1 MLPQA
6 GFSPLAR
13 VLIVAAAACVVTA
26 FMRWAASILAPIL
39 LALFITIV
47 ATPPL
52 QWMRRKGLPKYL
64 AVLIILLVL
73 LDVGSLIALTTTGAL
88 EALQTGLPRYQERLT
103 LLTDELGGWLENMG
117 IDKSREALRD
127 LISPAA
133 ASRFIYTALTNASG
147 VVTNGLLV
155 LLIVAF
161 MLAEA
166 SGMPQRLRAA
176 FPGANGLEARLQ
188 KLLKAINRYMM
199 IKLVMSL
206 ATAICIWVW
215 LWAIGV
221 DYAAALAIAAF
232 LLNFIPVVGN
242 ILMTVPAVLVALVQS
257 DISTALM
264 VVLGYTIVNL
274 AIGNVLEPRLT
285 GRELGISSVL
295 ILLSLLF
302 WGWVLGPV
310 GLFLSVPLT
319 MAVME
324 VLHASPGTRPIAIL
338 LGTAHDPPQTPDTKK
353 DASGASP

>member
-1 MLPQA
+1 MLLQA

-13 VLIVAAAACVVTA
+13 ALIVAAAACVVAA
-26 FMRWAASILAPIL
+26 FMRWAAPILAPIL
-39 LALFITIV
+39 LAVFITMI

-88 EALQTGLPRYQERLT
+88 EALQAGLPRYQERLM
-103 LLTDELGGWLENMG
+103 LLTDELGRWLETMG

-133 ASRFIYTALTNASG
+133 ASRLIYTALTNASG
-147 VVTNGLLV
+147 VVANGLLV

-166 SGMPQRLRAA
+166 SAMPQRLRAA
-176 FPGANGLEARLQ
+176 FSRADDIEERLQ

-199 IKLVMSL
+199 IKLIMSL
-206 ATAICIWVW
+206 ATAICIWIW
-215 LWAIGV
+215 LWAIGI
-221 DYAAALAIAAF
+221 DYAAALAIGAF

-257 DISTALM
+257 DIPTALM
-264 VVLGYTIVNL
+264 VVLGYTIVNI

-324 VLHASPGTRPIAIL
+324 VLHASPSTRPIAIL
-338 LGTAHDPPQTPDTKK
+338 LGAACDPPAALDAGK
-353 DASGASP
+353 DASRAPP

>member
-13 VLIVAAAACVVTA
+13 VLIVAAAACIVTA

-88 EALQTGLPRYQERLT
+88 EALQSGLPRYQERLT
-103 LLTDELGGWLENMG
+103 LLTDELGGWLETMG

-127 LISPAA
+127 LINPAA

-176 FPGANGLEARLQ
+176 FPRANGLEARLQ
-188 KLLKAINRYMM
+188 NLLKAINRYMM
-199 IKLVMSL
+199 IKLIMSL
-206 ATAICIWVW
+206 ATAICIWIW
-215 LWAIGV
+215 LWTIGV

-242 ILMTVPAVLVALVQS
+242 ILMTVPAVLVALVQG
-257 DISTALM
+257 DIPTTLM
-264 VVLGYTIVNL
+264 VVLGYTVVNL

-338 LGTAHDPPQTPDTKK
+338 LGAAHDPPEAPEAGK
-353 DASGASP
+353 DAPGTSP

>member
-1 MLPQA
+1 MLMQA

-13 VLIVAAAACVVTA
+13 ALIVAAAACVVAA

-39 LALFITIV
+39 LAPFITIV
-47 ATPPL
+47 AVPAL
-52 QWMRRKGLPKYL
+52 QWMRQKGLPKYL

-88 EALQTGLPRYQERLT
+88 EALQIGLPRYQERLV
-103 LLTDELGGWLENMG
+103 LLTDELGQWLETMG

-133 ASRFIYTALTNASG
+133 ASRFVYTALTNASG

-166 SGMPQRLRAA
+166 SAMPQRLKSA
-176 FPGANGLEARLQ
+176 FATTDDIERRLQ

-206 ATAICIWVW
+206 ATAVCIWLW
-215 LWAIGV
+215 LWIIGL
-221 DYAAALAIAAF
+221 DYAAALAIGAF

-242 ILMTVPAVLVALVQS
+242 ILMTVPAILVALVQN
-257 DISTALM
+257 DIPTALM
-264 VVLGYTIVNL
+264 VVLGYTVVNL

-295 ILLSLLF
+295 ILVSLLF

-324 VLHASPGTRPIAIL
+324 VMHAYPSTRPLAIL
-338 LGTAHDPPQTPDTKK
+338 LGSSRDPQEAPEAGK
-353 DASGASP
+353 DASSAAP

>member
-1 MLPQA
+1 MLLQA

-13 VLIVAAAACVVTA
+13 ILIVVAAACIVAA
-26 FMRWAASILAPIL
+26 FMRWAAPILAPIL
-39 LALFITIV
+39 LALFIAII

-73 LDVGSLIALTTTGAL
+73 LDVGSLIALTTTAAL
-88 EALQTGLPRYQERLT
+88 EALQTGLPRYQERLV
-103 LLTDELGGWLENMG
+103 LLTDELGGWLEAMG

-133 ASRFIYTALTNASG
+133 ASRFIYATLTNASG
-147 VVTNGLLV
+147 VVANGLLV

-166 SGMPQRLRAA
+166 SAMPQRLRAA
-176 FPGANGLEARLQ
+176 FSTTDDIEARLQ
-188 KLLKAINRYMM
+188 RLLKAISRYMM
-199 IKLVMSL
+199 IKLIMSL
-206 ATAICIWVW
+206 ATAVCIWIW
-215 LWAIGV
+215 LRVIGV
-221 DYAAALAIAAF
+221 DYAAALAIGAF

-242 ILMTVPAVLVALVQS
+242 ILMTVPAVLVALVQN
-257 DISTALM
+257 DVPTALL
-264 VVLGYTIVNL
+264 VVLGYAVANI
-274 AIGNVLEPRLT
+274 AIGNVWEPRLT
-285 GRELGISSVL
+285 GRELGMSSVL
-295 ILLSLLF
+295 ILVSLLF

-324 VLHASPGTRPIAIL
+324 VLHASPGTRPLAIL
-338 LGTAHDPPQTPDTKK
+338 LGAARDPPEVLDTAK
-353 DASGASP
+353 DASDAAP

>member
-13 VLIVAAAACVVTA
+13 VLIVAAAACVVAA
-26 FMRWAASILAPIL
+26 FMRWAAPILAPIL

-88 EALQTGLPRYQERLT
+88 EALQTGLPRYQDRLMV
-103 LLTDELGGWLENMG
+103 LTDELGGWLETMG

-133 ASRFIYTALTNASG
+133 ASRFVYTALTNASG

-166 SGMPQRLRAA
+166 SAMPQRLQAA
-176 FPGANGLEARLQ
+176 FPGADDLEKRLQ

-199 IKLVMSL
+199 IKLIMSL
-206 ATAICIWVW
+206 ATAICIWIW

-221 DYAAALAIAAF
+221 DYAAALAIGAF

-257 DISTALM
+257 DIPTALM

-319 MAVME
+319 MAVIE
-324 VLHASPGTRPIAIL
+324 VLHASPGARPIAIL
-338 LGTAHDPPQTPDTKK
+338 LGAAHDPQSAIETEK

>member
-1 MLPQA
+1 MLLQA

-13 VLIVAAAACVVTA
+13 VLIVAAAVCIIAA
-26 FMRWAASILAPIL
+26 FMRWSAPILAPIL
-39 LALFITIV
+39 LALFITII

-88 EALQTGLPRYQERLT
+88 EALQLGLPRYQERLM
-103 LLTDELGGWLENMG
+103 LLTDELGGWLETMG

-147 VVTNGLLV
+147 VVANGLLV

-166 SGMPQRLRAA
+166 HAIPQRLRSA
-176 FPGANGLEARLQ
+176 FPGTDGLDERLQ

-199 IKLVMSL
+199 IKLVMSV
-206 ATAICIWVW
+206 ATAVCIWLW
-215 LWAIGV
+215 LWMIGV
-221 DYAAALAIAAF
+221 DYAATLAIVAF
-232 LLNFIPVVGN
+232 LFNFIPVVGN
-242 ILMTVPAVLVALVQS
+242 ILMTVPAVLVALVQG

-264 VVLGYTIVNL
+264 VVLGYTIVNI
-274 AIGNVLEPRLT
+274 AIGNVIEPRLT

-295 ILLSLLF
+295 ILVSLLF

-324 VLHASPGTRPIAIL
+324 VLHASTSTRPIAIL
-338 LGTAHDPPQTPDTKK
+338 LGSTSDQPEAPDTRKESS
-353 DASGASP
+353 DASR